1 MSPDLLRILP
11 ELTLAAGGM
20 ALLVLPV
27 LRSAR
32 LLGLL
37 SLLAL
42 AGAADLKLFDFLR
55 RPAAEGSAFSGMLAL
70 DGFGFFFQMAILA
83 AMGLVALS
91 VMGHAPG
98 GVSGAASSSGSH
110 ARQEIRAR
118 REFHALFLLSGV
130 GLLLVAAAQNLAL
143 VYLGLELVSVFSYLL
158 VGFQKR
164 EPRAVEAGLKYFLFG
179 ALSMGAMLYG
189 ITLVYGLT
197 GTMDLPVLSA
207 VFPQAFARAPLLGSA
222 ALLFLVVG
230 LGFKLALVPFHMWAP
245 DAYEGAPAP
254 VASFLSLAPK
264 LAGFAVLARVLLLG
278 LSPGT
283 VAWPGLL
290 AGLAVLSMTLGN
302 LAALGQSN
310 VKRMLAY
317 SSIAHA
323 GTMVIGLAVATP
335 LGLSAL
341 LYYLAAYL
349 LMNAGAFAGV
359 IAVGNAEG
367 REDVEAFAGLSRRE
381 PALAFMIAVCF
392 LALAGIPPLAGFF
405 AKMWI
410 FAAALK
416 AGAPELAVIAAVN
429 SVISLFYY
437 VRVVKAM
444 YLDPVPSRAAAI
456 PKAHSLRLVL
466 ALCAAGLFI
475 IGLWQGPWL
484 DLAAGSL
491 PLPLR
496 AAGLPWRFSP

>member
-1 MSPDLLRILP
+1 MNADVLSVLP
-11 ELTLAAGGM
+11 EITLAAGGM
-20 ALLVLPV
+20 AMLVLPV

-37 SLLAL
+37 TLLIL
-42 AGAADLKLFDFLR
+42 AAAAELKLLDFLR
-55 RPAAEGSAFSGMLAL
+55 QPGGAREAFSGMLAL
-70 DGFGFFFQMAILA
+70 DAFGFFFQMAILF

-91 VMGHAPG
+91 VAGY
-98 GVSGAASSSGSH
+98 

-118 REFHALFLLSGV
+118 REFHALFLMSGV
-130 GLLLVAAAQNLAL
+130 GLLLVVGAQNLAL
-143 VYLGLELVSVFSYLL
+143 LYLGIELISIFSYLL

-164 EPRAVEAGLKYFLFG
+164 EPRAVEGALKYFLFG
-179 ALSMGAMLYG
+179 ALSTGAMLYG

-197 GTMDLPVLSA
+197 GTMHLPALSA
-207 VFPQAFARAPLLGSA
+207 AFPQALERAPMLASA
-222 ALLFLVVG
+222 ALLLVVAG
-230 LGFKLALVPFHMWAP
+230 LAFKVTLVPFHMWAP

-264 LAGFAVLARVLLLG
+264 LAGFAALARVLLLG
-278 LSPGT
+278 FTPAAGG
-283 VAWPGLL
+283 WPGLL
-290 AGLAVLSMTLGN
+290 GGLAVLSMTLGN
-302 LAALGQSN
+302 LAALSQSN
-310 VKRMLAY
+310 VKRLLAY
-317 SSIAHA
+317 STIAHA
-323 GTMVIGLAVATP
+323 GTMAIGLAVATP
-335 LGLSAL
+335 FGLGAL

-416 AGAPELAVIAAVN
+416 SGAVWLAVAAAVN
-429 SVISLFYY
+429 SVIALFYY
-437 VRVVKAM
+437 MRIVKAM
-444 YLDPVPSRAAAI
+444 YLDPAPSRAAAV
-456 PKAHSLRLVL
+456 PNSPPLLLTL
-466 ALCAAGLFI
+466 AVCSAGLFI
-475 IGLWQGPWL
+475 LGLWQGPWL
-484 DLAAGSL
+484 DLAASVL
-491 PLPLR
+491 PLSLDP
-496 AAGLPWRFSP
+496 AGLPWH